1 MYRRFEVGLQ
11 LFLSPNNSKREVIN
25 GTAKLGRIN
34 TQWYTDYLT
43 V

>member
-11 LFLSPNNSKREVIN
+11 LFLSPNNSKREVN